1 MKRALSRT
9 LAATG
14 TALLSAALLA
24 PAAFAN
30 ITGGEGVNGPADD
43 KLVTKWGLGVVFLF
57 PLLLVILSVLQHRK
71 EEREYAHLEAEH
83 SRADLAEWN
92 GGW

>member
-1 MKRALSRT
+1 MKSFVSRT
-9 LAATG
+9 ASAAAG
-14 TALLSAALLA
+14 LIVSGALLA
-24 PAAFAN
+24 PSALAN

-57 PLLLVILSVLQHRK
+57 PLVLAILSVLQHRK
-71 EEREYAHLEAEH
+71 EDREHAHLEAEH
-83 SRADLAEWN
+83 SRKDLAEWN